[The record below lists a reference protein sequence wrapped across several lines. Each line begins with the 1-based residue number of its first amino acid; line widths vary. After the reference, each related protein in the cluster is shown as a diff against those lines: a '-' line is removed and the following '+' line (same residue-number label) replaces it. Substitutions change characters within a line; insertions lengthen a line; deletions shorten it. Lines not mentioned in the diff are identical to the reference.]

1 MPSLNR
7 TSNLHADNVDDI
19 LQHIRSAGSK
29 DKSDGLADLKRILSQ
44 DQQSSNLEN
53 LSDKAYHKILET
65 LFHLAQADS
74 SNYAVA
80 GKPTTKSNLR
90 KRLSLCASTIRSV
103 TEAGLYKLRL
113 KTVRALIDHITQTL
127 SKADNGYCEPIS
139 TDYFKTLRLLLGY
152 PPHAEHLSKQDWV
165 ATIDFYTDCLRDL
178 ISAFRGQSSNK
189 SASHSISRQKS
200 RSSTPNPSSRSIAA
214 QSQDNHF
221 NHLRPAAE
229 DILECLSQLCKTP
242 NIPIVNWHI
251 ESDRSSSVIS
261 NLIGFLEVSSNTG
274 SPQQAGFEALH
285 EVLTSLSTSDTALAC
300 KTYAELL
307 PLIGRFWQSKT
318 SSFRDVLS
326 IHLLQA
332 SVFLTYTMDK
342 DQAQCEEIEGE
353 ILDLLALTRSEYLKR
368 PEREQLQFED
378 LEFSQKDAYCSD
390 QRPTCTKTCGVRY
403 GTVRAEQSW
412 VLLHSHAAFI
422 VALEKRADQG
432 TKGAS
437 EREETAAP
445 KRRRLNSAIGDLYRS
460 LTSPQRSER
469 LYAIQV
475 ITLLLDIQELDVLR
489 LVELLELL
497 LGRVSDPS
505 EHVVSWALLAIASYV
520 PPFPHLPDILIMQV
534 QRHSKR
540 QVQQNLKLS
549 GVDLG
554 KTQHV

>member
-7 TSNLHADNVDDI
+7 TSSLHADNVDDI

-29 DKSDGLADLKRILSQ
+29 EKSDGLADLKRILSQ
-44 DQQSSNLEN
+44 DQQSSNLES
-53 LSDKAYHKILET
+53 LSDRAYHKILET
-65 LFHLAQADS
+65 LFHVAQADT

-152 PPHAEHLSKQDWV
+152 PPHAEHLSKQDWI
-165 ATIDFYTDCLRDL
+165 TIINFYTGCLRDL
-178 ISAFRGQSSNK
+178 TSAFREQSSNK
-189 SASHSISRQKS
+189 FASHLASRQIS
-200 RSSTPNPSSRSIAA
+200 RSSTPNPSTQNTVA
-214 QSQDNHF
+214 QSQSTRF

-229 DILECLSQLCKTP
+229 DILDCLHQLCKTP
-242 NIPIVNWHI
+242 NIPIVNWHL

-261 NLIGFLEVSSNTG
+261 NLIGFLEVSSNPG

-285 EVLTSLSTSDTALAC
+285 EVLTALSTSDTALAC
-300 KTYAELL
+300 KHYAELL

-326 IHLLQA
+326 IHLLRA
-332 SVFLTYTMDK
+332 SVFLTYTMDQ
-342 DQAQCEEIEGE
+342 DQAQCEELESE
-353 ILDLLALTRSEYLKR
+353 IIDLLAVTRSEYLKR

-378 LEFSQKDAYCSD
+378 LEFSQKDAYCPN
-390 QRPTCTKTCGVRY
+390 QRPACTKTCGVRY

-422 VALEKRADQG
+422 AALGRRADQG
-432 TKGAS
+432 AKGAS
-437 EREETAAP
+437 EREGAAAP

-460 LTSPQRSER
+460 LASPQRSER

-475 ITLLLDIQELDVLR
+475 ITLLLDIQELDVSR
-489 LVELLELL
+489 LVELVELL

-505 EHVVSWALLAIASYV
+505 EHVVSWALLALASYV
-520 PPFPHLPDILIMQV
+520 PPFLHTQGMLMMQV

-540 QVQQNLKLS
+540 QVQ
-549 GVDLG
+549 
-554 KTQHV
+554 